1 METEFDQLFEQFKK
15 VPDWDKYP
23 LPEFMYKKYG
33 IRKPKP
39 AEINEIV
46 TYTAPPHESLNKD
59 GKVDLLPLPEGGVR
73 EVPAAPEMPVEV
85 KLLNDEGEEIPM
97 PPQPKP
103 EIQFASTLPSSTL
116 VEELN
121 RNYDL
126 PPYIKKLEQA
136 NL

>member
-46 TYTAPPHESLNKD
+46 TYTAPPHESLNKN
-59 GKVDLLPLPEGGVR
+59 GKVDLLPVAEGGVR
-73 EVPAAPEMPVEV
+73 EVPVGTEMPVEV

-103 EIQFASTLPSSTL
+103 QVELPYSAFL
-116 VEELN
+116 QELN
-121 RNYDL
+121 RNYEL
-126 PPYIKKLEQA
+126 PSYLKKFEA
-136 NL
+136 KH